1 MQRPYIFILVL
12 CLVMGGILPSF
23 GFSGP
28 TLILDKETDTETFVY
43 GIGPMIKYKR
53 VKGLEDFEGNMGVFG
68 LRAYMGRINDPQ
80 FGLMYGMGSVKGD
93 AYKLELK
100 MTGATIEDGFKE
112 DPRVRWRVTGG
123 IGNYDYISRGSGRS
137 LKSASFGFLEPQLV
151 GLLPLS
157 RHIVLEF
164 ALGYTFTNTKSVKLE
179 GIAFN
184 TELLLGRF

>member
-1 MQRPYIFILVL
+1 MQNRPLYALII
-12 CLVMGGILPSF
+12 CLLFTMTTASY

-28 TLILDKETDTETFVY
+28 TLIIDKEKDTETFLY

-53 VKGLEDFEGNMGVFG
+53 VKGLDDFEGNMGVFG
-68 LRAYMGRINDPQ
+68 LRAYMGRVNDPQ
-80 FGLMYGMGSVKGD
+80 FGIMHGIGSVKGD
-93 AYKLELK
+93 AYKLKMK

-123 IGNYDYISRGSGRS
+123 IGNYDYISRGSNRS
-137 LKSASFGFLEPQLV
+137 LKSASFGFFEPQLV
-151 GLLPLS
+151 GMLPLS